1 MNKPKLIKI
10 ANDLLG
16 YHREISEFYSD
27 YAKSAGLTFSS
38 LKVLSIL
45 WKESDCTQSLIIRK
59 SFLPKQTVNTIIK
72 TFQKLGIIQQLTESE
87 TDKRNKIIKFTENGR
102 KYADNIM
109 LKIED
114 AECNA
119 LNILGEKDAKTL
131 IEVIG
136 KYNSNLKISLK

>member
-136 KYNSNLKISLK
+136 KYKSNLKISLK